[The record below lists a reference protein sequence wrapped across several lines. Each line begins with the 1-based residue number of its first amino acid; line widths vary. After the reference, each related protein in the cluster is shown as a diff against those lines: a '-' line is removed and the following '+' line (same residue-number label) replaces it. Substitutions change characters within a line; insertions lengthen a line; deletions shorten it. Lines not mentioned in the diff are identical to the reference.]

1 MSKVIKERGE
11 KLKTRKKKRI
21 IEEKGIKKRNLRILC
36 GKRMDIEG
44 KSKKEQEIKK
54 E

>member
-11 KLKTRKKKRI
+11 KLKTRKKKI

-44 KSKKEQEIKK
+44 KRKKEQEIKK